1 MEVLRRGNIIER
13 MFRSYI
19 GASVL
24 VMLAVPL
31 HEMTDGILL
40 GHAVTPDALSLI
52 ALLVP
57 LNTIFFA
64 IKMVFVT
71 GNSIIAAK
79 AFGARENRRMCE
91 VFTVA
96 ITSQVTVMAVLVA
109 LAYIFLPQFTS
120 LFCQDD
126 ETLYPMLY
134 KYLQVILLQFPILA
148 ISSAFD
154 DFFRLSGRAS
164 LVSRATVASCL
175 ANVVLTYVFLF
186 VFNMGIRGAAL
197 ATVFCVAC
205 SKLLFIPS
213 LRRGE
218 FPFRF
223 VKMDV
228 PRYFSILR
236 EGIRTGAPLSVMQ
249 VLVAVTFYVTNS
261 VILKSQGADGMFLW
275 SVVLQ
280 VLSICEMVAIG
291 FNGVTQHIGGMLLGE
306 DDFEGYRML
315 LGKSFVWCAALT
327 AIVVSVCALFPD
339 MLVSIFGENNASDL
353 PPGYERYL
361 GMALLMIFP
370 FIICSFLTTA
380 MTVVGKA
387 KAATLFNV
395 LSAVA
400 IMLSAVVGSLDGAAP
415 FWYLLPVSETLI
427 LLALFV
433 VTYFIHRRDDYYST
447 FALMPR
453 LPNDVS
459 MQLEPKYDKSNIG
472 DILQGIRMFV
482 DLADLDERQGFSAR
496 VCCEGL
502 IDDIVGTKRNQPGE
516 SFEMR
521 LIDKPDRITIITKE
535 AGASREWNYYDA
547 DDSMNTRLLK
557 GFSTTLSYNYYNG
570 VSVTTIN
577 LRKDAAPTPL
587 E

>member
-1 MEVLRRGNIIER
+1 

-24 VMLAVPL
+24 VMVAVPL
-31 HEMTDGILL
+31 HEMTDGVLL

-96 ITSQVTVMAVLVA
+96 ITSQVTVIAALVA

-120 LFCQDD
+120 LFCQGD

-154 DFFRLSGRAS
+154 DFFRLSGRAK

-186 VFNMGIRGAAL
+186 VFDMGIRGAAL
-197 ATVFCVAC
+197 ATIICVAC
-205 SKLLFIPS
+205 SKLLYVPC

-228 PRYFSILR
+228 QRYFSILR
-236 EGIRTGAPLSVMQ
+236 EGIQTGAPLSVMQ
-249 VLVAVTFYVTNS
+249 ILVAVTFYVTNS
-261 VILKSQGADGMFLW
+261 VILKFQGPDGMFLW

-280 VLSICEMVAIG
+280 VLSVCQIVAIG
-291 FNGVTQHIGGMLLGE
+291 FNGVTQHIGSMLLGE

-315 LGKSFVWCAALT
+315 VGKSFFWCAMLA
-327 AIVVSVCALFPD
+327 AIIVCLGVIFPD
-339 MLVSIFGENNASDL
+339 VLVSFFGEDNPGGL
-353 PPGYERYL
+353 PHGYARHL
-361 GMALLMIFP
+361 GLGILMIFP
-370 FIICSFLTTA
+370 FIISGFLTTA

-387 KAATLFNV
+387 KVATLFNV
-395 LSAVA
+395 LTTVA
-400 IMLSAVVGSLDGAAP
+400 IMLCAVAGSLGGSDN
-415 FWYLLPVSETLI
+415 FWFLLPVTETLI
-427 LLALFV
+427 LLALFA
-433 VTYFIHRRDDYYST
+433 VTFFIHRRNDCYSA
-447 FALMPR
+447 FALMP
-453 LPNDVS
+453 LFPNDVS
-459 MQLEPKYDKSNIG
+459 MLLEPKYDNSNIG
-472 DILQGIRMFV
+472 DTLRGIRMFV
-482 DLADLDERQGFSAR
+482 ELADLDERQSFSAR

-502 IDDIVGTKRNQPGE
+502 VDDIVGSEENQPGE

-521 LIDKPDRITIITKE
+521 LIDKPDRIIVITKE
-535 AGASREWNYYDA
+535 LGARRGWNYFDT
-547 DDSMNTRLLK
+547 DDSMNTRLLR
-557 GFSTTLSYNYYNG
+557 GFSTTLSYGYYNG
-570 VSVTTIN
+570 VSVTTMS
-577 LRKDAAPTPL
+577 LSKDARPTPL
-587 E
+587 ES